1 MGNGPPQ
8 IQQGCH
14 QSINTRNN
22 YRGHG
27 PGPQGRYHDPGYNQH
42 PGYQGAPG
50 PQYWGQ
56 NPYQPNP
63 GPSCYGPPQQ
73 VFPPAREG
81 ELNVSLA
88 AELIL
93 QVLRPGPPRT

>member
-8 IQQGCH
+8 IQQGGR
-14 QSINTRNN
+14 QSINTGNN
-22 YRGHG
+22 YQGHG
-27 PGPQGRYHDPGYNQH
+27 PGRQGGYHGPGYNQH

-56 NPYQPNP
+56 NPYYL
-63 GPSCYGPPQQ
+63 GPSYYGPPQQ

-88 AELIL
+88 AELIR
-93 QVLRPGPPRT
+93 QVLRPGPSRT